1 MHELEVRT
9 RPHIDIPLAAVA
21 LGLTLLLAF
30 TVRGSL
36 APTAVP
42 TASPVVSP
50 VPAQVAPAQ
59 IAPAA
64 PAPKEK
70 GKGH

>member
-1 MHELEVRT
+1 MRELEVRT
-9 RPHIDIPLAAVA
+9 RPHIDIPLAAIA

-42 TASPVVSP
+42 TASPLASP
-50 VPAQVAPAQ
+50 LPAQVAPTQ
-59 IAPAA
+59 IAPVA
-64 PAPKEK
+64 PPPKEK
-70 GKGH
+70 PKGH